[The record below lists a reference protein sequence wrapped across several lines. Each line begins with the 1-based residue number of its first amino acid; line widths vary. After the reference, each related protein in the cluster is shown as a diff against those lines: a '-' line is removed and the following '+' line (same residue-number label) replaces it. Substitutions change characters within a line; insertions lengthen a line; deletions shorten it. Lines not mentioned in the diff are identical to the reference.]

1 MKAQDNKILSFRI
14 VNLKSES
21 NSMELLES
29 NNCNDDPIVI
39 QSKYSSNF
47 KSWLSKFVADEI
59 YPDYSW
65 DNWNKVANCIM
76 KTTMSVLPKYLI
88 FQLMRFE
95 SDNSYVRSV
104 LKKNDEF
111 VDFPMNGL
119 DLSGI
124 YSGKKQ
130 SQNCIYDLYGV
141 IHHSGTIGFG
151 HYYATIRND
160 LSSNKWYLFNGKI
173 ETIIITTWRKLCIC
187 FIFCYLNSKIIL
199 TLKNFKFDNY
209 SVF

>member
-76 KTTMSVLPKYLI
+76 KTTMSVLPKYYWNI
-88 FQLMRFE
+88 SYE
-95 SDNSYVRSV
+95 SIWTPASV
-104 LKKNDEF
+104 SVSICRVSVISSLSAFNFTVASIRPDSGLK
-111 VDFPMNGL
+111 VD
-119 DLSGI
+119 
-124 YSGKKQ
+124 
-130 SQNCIYDLYGV
+130 
-141 IHHSGTIGFG
+141 HSGSKKHMLF
-151 HYYATIRND
+151 
-160 LSSNKWYLFNGKI
+160 SS
-173 ETIIITTWRKLCIC
+173 
-187 FIFCYLNSKIIL
+187 
-199 TLKNFKFDNY
+199 
-209 SVF
+209 